1 MWIALRSYLKNSA
14 EPLQAT
20 ALALP
25 LLLLYGVGIVVLPQA
40 RNGADLVTS
49 LVCAA
54 MAGFGTHAWAGY
66 LGFYGLLTAAN
77 LLLIRHL
84 VRAKQFSPRYFW
96 AVMAESAVYAIVV
109 GLLAG
114 TWTHDVTHLL
124 QAVVPLAAT
133 ERTGPLTGVVVSA
146 GAGLHEE
153 LVFRLIGLA
162 GLGRA
167 WIGPQWRQP
176 SRRLAVLLLA
186 TAVLFSAVHHIVE
199 PFSLQAFVFRTFAG
213 LLFGLLF
220 LLRGFA
226 VAAWTHAL
234 YDVWVIVVL
243 GS

>member
-1 MWIALRSYLKNSA
+1 MWADLRTYLRNSA

-25 LLLLYGVGIVVLPQA
+25 LLLLYGVGIVVLPEA

-54 MAGFGTHAWAGY
+54 MGGLGPHAWAGY
-66 LGFYGLLTAAN
+66 LGFYGLLSLAN

-84 VRAKQFSPRYFW
+84 AQSKQFSPRYFW
-96 AVMAESAVYAIVV
+96 AVMGESMVYAVTI

-114 TWTHDVTHLL
+114 SWTRDVTQLL
-124 QAVVPLAAT
+124 QAVVPLAAG
-133 ERTGPLTGVVVSA
+133 ERTGPLAGVVMSA

-153 LVFRLIGLA
+153 LVFRLCGLA
-162 GLGRA
+162 GIGRLWLG
-167 WIGPQWRQP
+167 GQWRLP
-176 SRRLAVLLLA
+176 SLRLGMLLLG

-199 PFSLQAFVFRTFAG
+199 PFTVQAFVFRTFAG
-213 LLFGLLF
+213 LLFGALF

-234 YDVWVIVVL
+234 YDIWVIVVL
-243 GS
+243 GA